1 MGIELAG
8 VPRFHVLTMTTR
20 YRSLGEAQASA
31 PEELAAH
38 VSRSRELHAR
48 GVLLMAGA
56 FLDGDDEPLRTM
68 GILRSEEDARAY
80 AEGDPFV
87 RAGMVEEWRVR
98 PWANLFA

>member
-1 MGIELAG
+1 MGIELTG
-8 VPRFHVLTMTTR
+8 VPRFYVLTMTTR
-20 YRSLGEAQASA
+20 YRSFAEAQAAA
-31 PEELAAH
+31 PGDLAAH
-38 VSRSRELHAR
+38 VARSRELHAQ

-68 GILRSEEDARAY
+68 GILRTEEEARAY

>member
-1 MGIELAG
+1 MGIELTG
-8 VPRFHVLTMTTR
+8 VPRFYVLTMTTR
-20 YRSLGEAQASA
+20 YRSFAEAQASA
-31 PEELAAH
+31 PDDLAAH
-38 VSRSRELHAR
+38 VIRSRELHAQ

-56 FLDGDDEPLRTM
+56 FLGDEPLRTM